1 MSPGR
6 EAEHENDLPKAIR
19 KSELDETV
27 KGGPKYLLLFML
39 AHYSARDKGRSA
51 NVSCR
56 SDLTRLGNPASSR
69 RNPTSALSVT
79 ATRATGTKPQL
90 RRAASGAQIHADIVI
105 RLLVINERVRV
116 ISVVSAWNHSRSQ
129 KNFNRALEKKIKN
142 LTPDNT
148 LRVFVIYRAL

>member
-19 KSELDETV
+19 KSALDETA

-39 AHYSARDKGRSA
+39 ADHSAGDKGQSV
-51 NVSCR
+51 NVSSR

-79 ATRATGTKPQL
+79 ATRASGTKLQL
-90 RRAASGAQIHADIVI
+90 RRAASSAQIHADIVI
-105 RLLVINERVRV
+105 
-116 ISVVSAWNHSRSQ
+116 
-129 KNFNRALEKKIKN
+129 
-142 LTPDNT
+142 
-148 LRVFVIYRAL
+148 